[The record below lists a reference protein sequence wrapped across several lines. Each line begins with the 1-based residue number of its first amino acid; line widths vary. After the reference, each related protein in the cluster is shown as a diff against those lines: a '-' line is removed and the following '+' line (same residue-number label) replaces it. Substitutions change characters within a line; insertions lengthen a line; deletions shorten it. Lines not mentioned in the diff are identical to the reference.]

1 MNGWTQSAHLGVA
14 ERYFDQDGR
23 LVRQQVEDVEPLIEN
38 ATRVRNETNGDTPL
52 GMRQIGSVP
61 RSIWKEWE
69 KEWTRQGLVGPGIP
83 CVRNELAKAK
93 LRDRE
98 FSKFR
103 TTDASF

>member
-1 MNGWTQSAHLGVA
+1 MNGWSQSAHDGVY

-23 LVRQQVEDVEPLIEN
+23 LVREQVEDVEGLIDN
-38 ATRVRNETNGDTPL
+38 ASRVRNDLNGKTPG
-52 GMRQIGSVP
+52 GMRQVGSIP
-61 RSIWKEWE
+61 RSIWKQWE
-69 KEWTRQGLVGPGIP
+69 KEWTAAGLVGPGIP

-93 LRDRE
+93 LRDRD